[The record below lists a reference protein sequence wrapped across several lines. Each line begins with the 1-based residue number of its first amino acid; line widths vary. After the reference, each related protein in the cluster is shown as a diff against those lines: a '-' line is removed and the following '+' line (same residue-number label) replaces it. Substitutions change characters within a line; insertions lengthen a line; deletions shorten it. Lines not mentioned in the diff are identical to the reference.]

1 MSYPF
6 VVLDLETTWLSRFK
20 HGITEIA
27 AVRYDGDRIL
37 DRFQTF
43 INPERHIP
51 SKITQLTG
59 ITNEMVANAP
69 LVADVLPEFTNF
81 LGDSIAVAHN
91 STFDVNFLNY
101 YMQKHHNAMC
111 VNTSLCTRRL
121 ANRLLRDLPSKSLHA
136 LCSHYGITNMQAHRA
151 MADVEA
157 TVSVLH
163 NLLMLL
169 QDEWVHDI
177 EDIIAYQYR

>member
-6 VVLDLETTWLSRFK
+6 VVLDLETTWLSRFN

-43 INPERHIP
+43 VNPERHIP

-69 LVADVLPEFTNF
+69 LVADVLPDFARF

-101 YMQKHHNAMC
+101 YMHKHHDRNC
-111 VNTSLCTRRL
+111 VQTSVCTRRL
-121 ANRLLRDLPSKSLHA
+121 ANRLLRELPSKSLHA
-136 LCSHYGITNMQAHRA
+136 LCHHYGITNIQAHRA
-151 MADVEA
+151 MSDVEA
-157 TVSVLH
+157 TVS
-163 NLLMLL
+163 LLNKLL
-169 QDEWVHDI
+169 ILLEQEWIREINEIVS
-177 EDIIAYQYR
+177 YQYR